1 MSPTLFPQYQ
11 PTEPVTYDPRVNI
24 FTGTLFPELLDG
36 PAVDVDQVAADRDAF
51 RAVLAE
57 LVESHENPR
66 EASERLFSR
75 MFTVTPPAPNQGNA
89 FGITRRRL
97 PVTRFTETA
106 GAYTAR
112 LWVSP
117 WGYSMAARVTRAHS
131 YDDACPWWVHQGD
144 RFGRHPGRNDNPP
157 AVLAAIL
164 GAVQGNQVPAGKKRP
179 AMTTGDLRRMLDR
192 HGIRVNLPK
201 RATRAQ
207 VLATWKAWA

>member
-1 MSPTLFPQYQ
+1 MSATLFDTCPAS
-11 PTEPVTYDPRVNI
+11 VTYAPAVNI

-75 MFTVTPPAPNQGNA
+75 MFTVTPPAENQGNA

-97 PVTRFTETA
+97 PVTLFTQTD
-106 GAYTAR
+106 GAYSAR
-112 LWVSP
+112 MWVSP
-117 WGYSMAARVTRAHS
+117 WGYTVAALVTRSHS
-131 YDDACPWWVHQGD
+131 YNDACPWWVHQAN
-144 RFGRHPGRNDNPP
+144 RHGRHPGRNDNPP
-157 AVLAAIL
+157 AGLRAIL
-164 GAVQGNQVPAGKKRP
+164 EAVQGNQVPAGKKRP

-192 HGIRVNLPK
+192 RGVTVNLPK
-201 RATRAQ
+201 RPTRAQ

>member
-36 PAVDVDQVAADRDAF
+36 PAVDVDRVAFDRDTF
-51 RAVLAE
+51 GEVLDE

-75 MFTVTPPAPNQGNA
+75 MFEVLPPTSDSGNN
-89 FGITRRRL
+89 FGRTRRRL
-97 PVTRFTETA
+97 PVTLFTQTA
-106 GAYTAR
+106 GAYSAR
-112 LWVSP
+112 MWVSP
-117 WGYSMAARVTRAHS
+117 WGYTVAARVTRTPLS
-131 YDDACPWWVHQGD
+131 GWEWWEPQAD

-157 AVLAAIL
+157 AGLAAIL
-164 GAVQGNQVPAGKKRP
+164 EAVQGNQVPAGKKRP

-192 HGIRVNLPK
+192 RGVTVNLPK